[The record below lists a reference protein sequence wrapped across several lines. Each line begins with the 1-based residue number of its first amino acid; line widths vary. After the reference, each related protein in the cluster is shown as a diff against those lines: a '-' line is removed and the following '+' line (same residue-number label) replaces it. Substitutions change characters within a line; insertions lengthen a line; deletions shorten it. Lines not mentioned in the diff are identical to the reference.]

1 MAEISVP
8 VILLSIQVVPSAGA
22 AAPYSGPQLLSILKS
37 SDFIHGGPGRI
48 TGTVE
53 EKATPNLPLRR
64 RVRLHRDVDGLC
76 VRETWSDAAT
86 GAYAFTDINP
96 TYKAYLGVAWLFLV
110 SAALTL
116 AKTLRDEHEARQANP
131 A

>member
-1 MAEISVP
+1 MAVINVP
-8 VILLSIQVVPSAGA
+8 VVLLSVQVVPSAGA
-22 AAPYSGPQLLSILKS
+22 AAPYSGPRLLTVEKS
-37 SDFIHGGPGRI
+37 GDIIHGGSGRI

-86 GAYAFTDINP
+86 GAYEFTDINP
-96 TYKAYLGVAWLFLV
+96 TYRYTAIAYDYAHNHRAVA
-110 SAALTL
+110 ADNLTPEV
-116 AKTLRDEHEARQANP
+116 TP
-131 A
+131 

>member
-8 VILLSIQVVPSAGA
+8 VILLSIQVAPSAGA
-22 AAPYSGPQLLSILKS
+22 AAPYSGPKLLSVLKS
-37 SDFIHGGPGRI
+37 GDFIHGGHGRI
-48 TGTVE
+48 IGTVE
-53 EKATPNLPLRR
+53 EKASPNLPLRR

-96 TYKAYLGVAWLFLV
+96 TYKYTAIAYDYAHNHRAVA
-110 SAALTL
+110 ADNLTPEV
-116 AKTLRDEHEARQANP
+116 TP
-131 A
+131 

>member
-8 VILLSIQVVPSAGA
+8 VILLSIQVAPSAGA
-22 AAPYSGPQLLSILKS
+22 AAPYSGPKLLSVLES
-37 SDFIHGGPGRI
+37 GDFIHGGHGRI

-96 TYKAYLGVAWLFLV
+96 TYKYTAIAYDYAHNRRAVA
-110 SAALTL
+110 ADNLTPEV
-116 AKTLRDEHEARQANP
+116 TP
-131 A
+131 

>member
-22 AAPYSGPQLLSILKS
+22 AAPYSGPRLLSVLKS
-37 SDFIHGGPGRI
+37 GDFIHGGPGRI

-76 VRETWSDAAT
+76 VRETWSAATT
-86 GAYAFTDINP
+86 GAYEFADINP
-96 TYKAYLGVAWLFLV
+96 TYKYTAIAYDHEHNFRSVIADN
-110 SAALTL
+110 LTP
-116 AKTLRDEHEARQANP
+116 EMMP
-131 A
+131 

>member
-22 AAPYSGPQLLSILKS
+22 AAPYSGPQLLTVEKS
-37 SDFIHGGPGRI
+37 GDFIHGGPGRI

-96 TYKAYLGVAWLFLV
+96 TYKYTAIAYDYAHNHRAVAV
-110 SAALTL
+110 DNLTPEV
-116 AKTLRDEHEARQANP
+116 TP
-131 A
+131 

>member
-22 AAPYSGPQLLSILKS
+22 AAPYSGPRPVGVQRSG
-37 SDFIHGGPGRI
+37 DFIHGGPGRI

-53 EKATPNLPLRR
+53 EKASPNLPLRR

-86 GAYAFTDINP
+86 GAYEFTDINP
-96 TYKAYLGVAWLFLV
+96 AYRYTAIAYDYEHNHRAVA
-110 SAALTL
+110 ADNLTPEVL
-116 AKTLRDEHEARQANP
+116 P
-131 A
+131 